1 LANVLSSAVI
11 EQNLHDGAARAL
23 VTAPLAVVMISLNE
37 AHHLEAVLDNL
48 QGFAREVFLVDS
60 YSSDGTVDLALR
72 RGVKVVQRAFRGF
85 GEQWNF
91 ALQELPISAP
101 WTMKLDPD
109 ERLSE
114 RLKASV
120 LDAIGRDPGER
131 AGEPTLS
138 RAHAPADAYT
148 LDRRLWFLGKALPV
162 RQRILRLWRTG
173 RCRFSDVAVNEHPL
187 VEGGRIGHLRGD
199 LEHHDSPSLEHWYD
213 KQNRYS
219 TAEARAIVTGA
230 PLSARAALLGTPLER
245 QMWLKK
251 HFWRLPLRY
260 RALFWAHY
268 LGQGAWRAGREGLV
282 WARLRADVHRMIGY
296 KVLEMSG
303 AGRAPY
309 APRWQPGKPDPR
321 VPQY

>member
-1 LANVLSSAVI
+1 VLSVTR
-11 EQNLHDGAARAL
+11 AARAGA
-23 VTAPLAVVMISLNE
+23 TAPLAVVMISLNE
-37 AHHLEAVLDNL
+37 AHHLDAVLDNL
-48 QGFAREVFLVDS
+48 EGFARQVFLVDS
-60 YSSDGTVDLALR
+60 YSSDATVDIALG
-72 RGVKVVQRAFRGF
+72 RGVTVVQRAFRGF

-91 ALQELPISAP
+91 ALQALPITAP

-114 RLKASV
+114 ALKASV
-120 LDAIGRDPGER
+120 LEALGRGESDGGSGPSAAR
-131 AGEPTLS
+131 GAG
-138 RAHAPADAYT
+138 ADGYT

-187 VEGGRIGHLRGD
+187 LDGGRIGHLHGD

-230 PLSARAALLGTPLER
+230 KLSARASLFGTPLER
-245 QMWLKK
+245 QMWLKQ

-260 RALFWAHY
+260 QALFWAHY

-282 WARLRADVHRMIGY
+282 WARLRADVQRMIGY

-309 APRWQPGKPDPR
+309 GPRYRPGKPDPR

>member
-1 LANVLSSAVI
+1 MSRAGDAPPGSPLA
-11 EQNLHDGAARAL
+11 
-23 VTAPLAVVMISLNE
+23 APLAVVMISLNE
-37 AHHLEAVLDNL
+37 AHQLEAILDNIS
-48 QGFAREVFLVDS
+48 GFAREVFLVDS
-60 YSSDGTVDLALR
+60 YSSDGTVDIALR
-72 RGVKVVQRAFRGF
+72 RGVVVVQRAFRGF

-91 ALQELPISAP
+91 ALGQLPIRAP

-120 LDAIGRDPGER
+120 REAL
-131 AGEPTLS
+131 AGGAAEGKA
-138 RAHAPADAYT
+138 RGVNADAYT
-148 LDRRLWFLGKALPV
+148 LDRRLWFMGKPLPV

-187 VEGGRIGHLRGD
+187 LEGASVAHLSGD

-219 TAEARAIVTGA
+219 TAEARAIVAGA
-230 PLSARAALLGTPLER
+230 QLSARAALFGSALER

-260 RALFWAHY
+260 QALFWAHY

-303 AGRAPY
+303 SGRAPY